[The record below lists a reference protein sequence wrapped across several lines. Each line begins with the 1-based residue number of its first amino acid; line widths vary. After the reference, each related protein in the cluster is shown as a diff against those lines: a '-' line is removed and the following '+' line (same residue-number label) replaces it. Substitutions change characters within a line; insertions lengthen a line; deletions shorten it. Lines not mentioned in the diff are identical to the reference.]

1 MAQDN
6 IIGIAMDLDI
16 SDLKA
21 GLQETKKAIDQA
33 NAKFKSATA
42 GMDDWNNSTDGVRE
56 NLDFLNVKLLNQ
68 KKNIAGYEAQIQQ
81 LTQEYGANS
90 VQVEKL
96 TIKLANEQK
105 ALAKTE
111 KDIRQQTVQLNL
123 LEGAYVDTVTDV
135 GQLENGLKKLNTII
149 GKQKTTVA
157 QYEQQLAR
165 AREEHGETSNEVKEL
180 TNRLNR
186 AKTNLDKTQASAKK
200 YAQQLDKVQSET
212 ASAETETGK
221 LNVKLKETETATTK
235 LKGGFTVL
243 KGAIAN
249 LVSTGITSLIS
260 GLKNAVTESRDFRR
274 EMAYLSETTKAT
286 NSNFDQIKDK
296 LKEISAIT
304 GDQEATIEGLNNL
317 MSAGFQGDMLDDITD
332 QLVGASIKWK
342 DTLKFEG
349 LSDSLQETLA
359 TGSGTGQFIELL
371 ERCGIVA
378 DDFNNTLKRLNSTE
392 ARQEYVLSTL
402 ASLGLN
408 EVKQGYEEANK
419 SLIEAN
425 KASFDYA
432 EAQAKLGEKIEP
444 VLTEIQLGFANILNT
459 VSDSDGETTQ
469 LQSTIR
475 SIFQSIASAV
485 QWMTKH
491 AGIVKASV
499 VAIGG
504 AFLTWKAVN
513 IISDV
518 TKAIKE
524 LDLSLIKNSLQ
535 WAKNTASKLTNK
547 TATLSNVIV
556 TKAQTVAT
564 MAQTVATKGATM
576 AQKLLNVAL
585 KSNPIGIVITAIAL
599 LVGAFVTLWNK
610 SEAFRNFWLGMWESI
625 KNAVN
630 SVVGWL
636 KKAFTTIVSAFVI
649 VTNKIRDTIK
659 NLPNEFFAIGVNMI
673 QGLINGIKSLNDKV
687 KDAITDTVMKPVDW
701 VKDKLGIASPSKL
714 MRDEVGAMMGEGI
727 GVGILASTKN
737 VISDVNQFIGKVTAG
752 LQAINDVSISP
763 SATASGGSGNITNIT
778 NYSQVINAPK
788 QPSRIELYRQT
799 KNLLT
804 YNKS

>member
-165 AREEHGETSNEVKEL
+165 AREEHGETSDEVKEL
-180 TNRLNR
+180 TNRLSR
-186 AKTNLDKTQASAKK
+186 AKNNLDKTQSSAKK

-402 ASLGLN
+402 ANLGLN

-459 VSDSDGETTQ
+459 VSDSNGETTQ
-469 LQSTIR
+469 LQGTIR

-535 WAKNTASKLTNK
+535 WTKNTASKLANK

-585 KSNPIGIVITAIAL
+585 KSNPIGIVINSYYM
-599 LVGAFVTLWNK
+599 LVDSW
-610 SEAFRNFWLGMWESI
+610 
-625 KNAVN
+625 
-630 SVVGWL
+630 SVY
-636 KKAFTTIVSAFVI
+636 IVQSCSVA
-649 VTNKIRDTIK
+649 
-659 NLPNEFFAIGVNMI
+659 
-673 QGLINGIKSLNDKV
+673 
-687 KDAITDTVMKPVDW
+687 
-701 VKDKLGIASPSKL
+701 
-714 MRDEVGAMMGEGI
+714 
-727 GVGILASTKN
+727 
-737 VISDVNQFIGKVTAG
+737 
-752 LQAINDVSISP
+752 
-763 SATASGGSGNITNIT
+763 
-778 NYSQVINAPK
+778 
-788 QPSRIELYRQT
+788 
-799 KNLLT
+799 
-804 YNKS
+804 